1 VRFLRIG
8 EDNPYPMGQ
17 HLSDYLVLAISL
29 LLIVVVAT
37 GLDRRLSERF
47 FRRNYYG
54 NIPRSV
60 PRIDGKGVLVR
71 NVKAVRVGRYVIL
84 TVVLE
89 KPSEGVVSE
98 VDISDPIGLSAL
110 ALLEDNET
118 AGEVT
123 S

>member
-1 VRFLRIG
+1 
-8 EDNPYPMGQ
+8 M
-17 HLSDYLVLAISL
+17 SDYLVLAISL

-47 FRRNYYG
+47 FKRNYYG

-60 PRIDGKGVLVR
+60 PRIDGKGVLIR
-71 NVKAVRVGRYVIL
+71 SVKAVRVGRYVIL

-118 AGEVT
+118 TSEVT